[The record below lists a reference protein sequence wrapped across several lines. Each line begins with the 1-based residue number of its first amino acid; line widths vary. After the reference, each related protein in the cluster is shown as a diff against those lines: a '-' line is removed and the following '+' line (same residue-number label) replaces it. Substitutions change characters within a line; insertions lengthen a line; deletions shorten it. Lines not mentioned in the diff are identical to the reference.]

1 MKRFL
6 SFAFAA
12 LFLLTGLAACSSST
26 DSEEEGL
33 TVAATT
39 YPLFLLASA
48 VAEGSED
55 LTIVPVINQSVACLH
70 DYTLTVTDMKILEGA
85 DVVLCNGA
93 GLEDFLDDALEGK
106 PTVDCST
113 GVPLL
118 MGDEDGE
125 EEVDPHIWM
134 DPDRAAIM
142 VMNIADGLAE
152 VDPDNAQLYQENGQQ
167 EAADLSDF
175 ADECREALS
184 DLACRELVTFHEGFA
199 YFADSMDLEI
209 LAAVEEESGSEASA
223 KEIVN
228 IVSLIDEYEL
238 PAIFVEENGS
248 DATASAI
255 QRECGVE
262 IYSLTMMMSGPEEY
276 SSENNYQT
284 VMWKN
289 IEVLQEALS

>member
-12 LFLLTGLAACSSST
+12 LFLLTGLNACSST

-48 VAEGSED
+48 VAEGAED
-55 LTIVPVINQSVACLH
+55 ITIVPVINQSVACLH

-184 DLACRELVTFHEGFA
+184 DLDCRELVTFHEGFA

>member
-12 LFLLTGLAACSSST
+12 LFLLTGLNACSSST

-48 VAEGSED
+48 VAEGAED
-55 LTIVPVINQSVACLH
+55 ITIVPVINQSVACLH

-118 MGDEDGE
+118 MGDGDGE

-142 VMNIADGLAE
+142 AMNIADGLAE

-228 IVSLIDEYEL
+228 IVSLIDEYDL